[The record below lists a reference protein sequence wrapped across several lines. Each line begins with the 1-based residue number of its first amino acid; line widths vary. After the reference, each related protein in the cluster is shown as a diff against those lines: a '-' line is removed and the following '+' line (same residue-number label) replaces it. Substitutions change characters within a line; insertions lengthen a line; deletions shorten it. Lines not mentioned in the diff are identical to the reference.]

1 VRKALVIAAILLALG
16 AIGGVAFAVRPDA
29 YGGENERLLARLPP
43 YPGSRQ
49 IAVNTRRYDSA
60 SWRTRYVT
68 EATFEL
74 ERRASETSLRRY
86 FASQLGRGWRWT
98 EEDGCSAFVR
108 DDGVL
113 VVALDSFEP
122 KDLRVLL
129 DLHGR
134 DNCEDF
140 VSIATS

>member
-1 VRKALVIAAILLALG
+1 VRKPLVIAAILLALA
-16 AIGGVAFAVRPDA
+16 AIGGIGFAVRPHD
-29 YGGENERLLARLPP
+29 YGSANERLLARLPP

-49 IAVNTRRYDSA
+49 VVVNTRRYDSA
-60 SWRTRYVT
+60 SWGWRARYVT

-74 ERRASETSLRRY
+74 ERRPSEPSLRRY
-86 FASQLGRGWRWT
+86 FATQLGRGWRWT

-113 VVALDSFEP
+113 IVALDSFEP

-129 DLHGR
+129 VAKSSR
-134 DNCEDF
+134 AA
-140 VSIATS
+140 SS